1 MNCRSGIKTLGDIV
15 MKACEESLLPMLWDT
30 HIEQLISGIV
40 DAKSG
45 DEAALVAKM
54 RNKLEGLPQS
64 FFGIPEM
71 YNSPGSRF
79 WHPRTFR
86 SSSKTDIGVTQ

>member
-1 MNCRSGIKTLGDIV
+1 

-64 FFGIPEM
+64 FRH
-71 YNSPGSRF
+71 SRDVQF
-79 WHPRTFR
+79 ALKMEC
-86 SSSKTDIGVTQ
+86 SCA